1 MIALRKCDSQK
12 DILPLP
18 RKPYASAPSA
28 MSPFATVIVF
38 AKTEKRGLLMAH
50 RTSIISYANFSTLSL
65 LCQQLFR
72 KNPMLLNYS

>member
-38 AKTEKRGLLMAH
+38 AKTKKTGVTDGAPHLYH
-50 RTSIISYANFSTLSL
+50 FV
-65 LCQQLFR
+65 C
-72 KNPMLLNYS
+72 